1 MSVTLATIGGVNA
14 QNPSSSISNLKL
26 PAVYQ
31 NRVDDF
37 LANNTVMK
45 DSKTK
50 GFTINFVE
58 KEMEADW

>member
-1 MSVTLATIGGVNA
+1 M
-14 QNPSSSISNLKL
+14 KL

-50 GFTINFVE
+50 EFTINFVA
-58 KEMEADW
+58 KEMDADW